1 MRTYKIVKKEDK
13 PTIPISKVHFDEG
26 FILVVSNDEA
36 VGIIV
41 QDDDEGVYSFIATF
55 KDSFRAGIMPA
66 YYDDSLEELMK
77 TLKNDLVDE
86 TEFTFIRTAE

>member
-1 MRTYKIVKKEDK
+1 MKTYKIVKKEDK

-26 FILVVSNDEA
+26 FIIVLSNDEA

-55 KDSFRAGIMPA
+55 KILLKQVLCRLIM
-66 YYDDSLEELMK
+66 M
-77 TLKNDLVDE
+77 TL
-86 TEFTFIRTAE
+86 